1 MLTWLMKGEK
11 SEENTDPSDP
21 HKDIPDT
28 PAPLFVARAFRT
40 ALFGTPAPA
49 GRPGSESDAIDNSQK
64 DESANS
70 QTETLP
76 SKRPPSILMTPGT
89 ATTLRKKV
97 SFGNVFVQNDQ
108 GIKADPNAKNSNIGQ
123 KGNQNPLESNTQLTN
138 QKNRKTSLTYQLEKA
153 RGQKSR
159 SEITEKTLVSKN
171 LTHTNEGAF
180 DESHSETEKTI
191 NHAGKYK
198 IDACEE
204 DDATMD
210 LNKPQSQSG
219 KYWKSEF
226 ENYHKEA
233 RSEMRKLLSYKEL
246 AKSFAKIKDERSII
260 LAEKLKEEQQKVIS
274 MEETMTK
281 LSAKLWATDAK
292 GVERFDD
299 ESEILIKEL
308 ARQTARAVQYKE
320 QVEEFHK
327 LMEKLEPYYSQI
339 EKEGRIDDSHI
350 GMEHHVNNGISILLS
365 QVKQE
370 NRELIQKVKQAI
382 SLKEENEKLLAMTR
396 DKDETIYNLKVEK
409 ERLSRKIHQLEGQ
422 LTKLESKYS
431 GEFWS
436 CEEKNIGVEQTHQNS
451 ELSLGQTKNKVKK
464 QCFKAESAQGID
476 IAEAVNSKR
485 LEIELSKTPEK
496 KGKFL
501 LPPSDD
507 KLCLHE
513 RTERQFQNR
522 IQDPKS
528 ILPKELLNSTQ
539 DYNLD
544 EEDKKYLQTATE
556 DLNSSNRTNIQDI
569 QILSS
574 NSPISCQPKYS
585 KVKPI
590 QYESQGY
597 SCHSKFSDGDLHK
610 TSGSLKDFNNL
621 SHNLSSK
628 VAPDF
633 ENLLRETSSIIPV
646 DPNDQHE
653 QVSERPKASGME
665 TSTPKPLQLRK
676 KFLED
681 SQRPVTIPNKAELI
695 ERKFTKTS
703 LPPDRVEAA
712 KKRLAE
718 KKRIASTL
726 TRSSGRNKT

>member
-1 MLTWLMKGEK
+1 MGGEK
-11 SEENTDPSDP
+11 SEENIDSSDP

-28 PAPLFVARAFRT
+28 PAPLFVARAFKT

-64 DESANS
+64 DEPANS

-89 ATTLRKKV
+89 ATTLRKRV

-108 GIKADPNAKNSNIGQ
+108 SIKADPNAKDSNIGQ

-138 QKNRKTSLTYQLEKA
+138 QKNGKTSLTYQLEKA

-171 LTHTNEGAF
+171 LTHTNEEAY
-180 DESHSETEKTI
+180 DESHSESEKTV
-191 NHAGKYK
+191 NYAGKYK

-204 DDATMD
+204 GDATMD

-281 LSAKLWATDAK
+281 LSAKLWATDTK

-320 QVEEFHK
+320 QVEEFRK
-327 LMEKLEPYYSQI
+327 LMENLEPYYSQI
-339 EKEGRIDDSHI
+339 EKGKMDDSHI
-350 GMEHHVNNGISILLS
+350 GIEHHVNNGISILLS

-370 NRELIQKVKQAI
+370 NRELTQKVKQAI

-396 DKDETIYNLKVEK
+396 DKDELIYNLKVEK
-409 ERLSRKIHQLEGQ
+409 ERLSRKINQLEGQ

-451 ELSLGQTKNKVKK
+451 ELSLGQTKNKAEN
-464 QCFKAESAQGID
+464 QCFKAESVQGID
-476 IAEAVNSKR
+476 IAGAVNSKR
-485 LEIELSKTPEK
+485 LEIELSKNPEK

-501 LPPSDD
+501 LRPSDD
-507 KLCLHE
+507 KLCVHE
-513 RTERQFQNR
+513 GTERQFQNR
-522 IQDPKS
+522 VQDPKS

-539 DYNLD
+539 DCNLD
-544 EEDKKYLQTATE
+544 EVDMKCSQAASEVI
-556 DLNSSNRTNIQDI
+556 NSSNPTDIQDI

-585 KVKPI
+585 KIKPI

-597 SCHSKFSDGDLHK
+597 SRHSKFFDGDLHK
-610 TSGSLKDFNNL
+610 TSGSLKNL
-621 SHNLSSK
+621 NSLSNNLSSK
-628 VAPDF
+628 LTPDY
-633 ENLLRETSSIIPV
+633 ENLLPETSSIIPV
-646 DPNDQHE
+646 DPNDPHE
-653 QVSERPKASGME
+653 QVSERSKASGIE

-676 KFLED
+676 KILED

-695 ERKFTKTS
+695 ERKLTKTS